1 MKRIRIL
8 DCVFL
13 MFLVFSLGLFRD
25 SFAGTEE
32 DSCGANKNCVKIS
45 TKNIEFRYR
54 ALGEEPFFNEEVS
67 KFTRESAG
75 VYSTS
80 KSIELKAGE
89 RMIDH
94 FFGLTSLES
103 DWAGEMSFL
112 FYRDNRGLA
121 SLVSEVTSSEAAF
134 DEAGRLSKLVIKG
147 TDLDG
152 DKITITRTGFKYDT
166 NGRIRSYGVTHFY
179 PDGGLS
185 GSQTSLGISEITYRK
200 EGRIKQF
207 VYSYQGYGG
216 SDDKKKVYNIKY
228 NMYGD
233 VISCFRNDVVY

>member
-8 DCVFL
+8 DCIFL
-13 MFLVFSLGLFRD
+13 IFLVFSLGLFQN

-32 DSCGANKNCVKIS
+32 DSCGEDKNCVKIS
-45 TKNIEFRYR
+45 TKDIEFRYR
-54 ALGEEPFFNEEVS
+54 ALGEEPFFKEEVS

-80 KSIELKAGE
+80 KSIELKDGE
-89 RMIDH
+89 RMIDD

-103 DWAGEMSFL
+103 SWPGEMSFL

-121 SLVSEVTSSEAAF
+121 SLVSEVTSSAATF

-147 TDLDG
+147 TDLSG

-166 NGRIRSYGVTHFY
+166 NGRMRSYGITYFY

-185 GSQTSLGISEITYRK
+185 GSQTSLGISEITYSK

-207 VYSYQGYGG
+207 VYSYQGYEG
-216 SDDKKKVYNIKY
+216 SAAKKKVYNIKY

-233 VISCFRNDVVY
+233 VISCLRNDVVS

>member
-1 MKRIRIL
+1 MKKIRIL
-8 DCVFL
+8 DCFFL

-25 SFAGTEE
+25 SFAGTQE
-32 DSCGANKNCVKIS
+32 DSCGADKNCVKIS
-45 TKNIEFRYR
+45 TKDIELRYG

-67 KFTRESAG
+67 KFTRESTG

-80 KSIELKAGE
+80 ESIELKAGE

-94 FFGLTSLES
+94 FFGLTSLEN

-121 SLVSEVTSSEAAF
+121 SLVSEVTSSEAVF
-134 DEAGRLSKLVIKG
+134 DEDGRLSKLVIKG

-179 PDGGLS
+179 PDGGRS
-185 GSQTSLGISEITYRK
+185 GSQTSLGMSEITYSK

-207 VYSYQGYGG
+207 FYSYRGYGG
-216 SDDKKKVYNIKY
+216 SDAKKKVYNIKY

-233 VISCFRNDVVY
+233 VIACFRNDVVS